1 MLLTRQKR
9 SGVYRKNS
17 KLILPVDT
25 VKNYHLDRTF
35 FQSQIVDGEF
45 FPKKEYRVDGKKI
58 ETITALYKL
67 LLEKG
72 WSEETCFDA
81 EWNPN
86 NPSIGQSP
94 ATALLVQEIFGGNII
109 RYAWKKQVHYFNRIT
124 GKNFDLTSQERYDH
138 PFDDYD
144 GCVEVGISKKA
155 ATFLKR
161 KRYSHEECRNLC
173 VERREAN
180 GAK

>member
-1 MLLTRQKR
+1 M
-9 SGVYRKNS
+9 
-17 KLILPVDT
+17 
-25 VKNYHLDRTF
+25 KNYHLDRTF

-58 ETITALYKL
+58 GTITALYKL

-94 ATALLVQEIFGGNII
+94 ATALLFRKYLDAILFAM
-109 RYAWKKQVHYFNRIT
+109 R
-124 GKNFDLTSQERYDH
+124 GKNRCITSIELPEKILT
-138 PFDDYD
+138 
-144 GCVEVGISKKA
+144 
-155 ATFLKR
+155 
-161 KRYSHEECRNLC
+161 
-173 VERREAN
+173 
-180 GAK
+180 